1 MCDTKTLPH
10 CFVWLK
16 SDIFYLPGYTCFGF
30 QSLINIWL
38 NIKQMETRSG
48 WSMIWDLNLDLPSL
62 PRPNI
67 YQTIWPPW
75 ILQKTY
81 RITFLNGS
89 RINYTQ
95 ANPLMKKSRTGHG
108 VCPMSPVGIL
118 ASDWSMCITWPEYW
132 PLIHQDCALALEQIL
147 LCIPPRAH
155 FLRFSNKDTYL
166 SGTS

>member
-48 WSMIWDLNLDLPSL
+48 WSMIWNLNLDLHTQ

-81 RITFLNGS
+81 GITFLNGS
-89 RINYTQ
+89 RINIDQ
-95 ANPLMKKSRTGHG
+95 ANPLMKKSRTSL
-108 VCPMSPVGIL
+108 MSPVHL
-118 ASDWSMCITWPEYW
+118 HQSRSCFVF
-132 PLIHQDCALALEQIL
+132 LIGLISKGFQIKIHIFRGQVKSPFHNHIL
-147 LCIPPRAH
+147 L
-155 FLRFSNKDTYL
+155 KW
-166 SGTS
+166 